1 MAITIVLSVFGVFW
15 AFSLDQG
22 QLYNHAGAYDI
33 VVNGIP
39 LQIVLSIPPVAAI
52 LAGVFNAASGSAG
65 IVLRTVVIVAALLVI
80 WAIYLL
86 LSATGM
92 FMNANG
98 AGVGMCLGC
107 IFCFYF
113 FDFRVACIKKTCLSG
128 YLQRWQMA

>member
-1 MAITIVLSVFGVFW
+1 MIVAIVLSVFGIVW

-22 QLYNHAGAYDI
+22 LLYNRAGAYNI

-80 WAIYLL
+80 WAFYLL
-86 LSATGM
+86 LFATGM
-92 FMNANG
+92 FMNASG
-98 AGVGMCLGC
+98 AGAGMCLGC
-107 IFCFYF
+107 VSVSISLIFGLLAS
-113 FDFRVACIKKTCLSG
+113 RKLV
-128 YLQRWQMA
+128 